1 MKKTVFITDYISSP
15 DIEFDILE
23 NYLSNKISE
32 EIQYILVWHEEIDK
46 KFIDSLPNLK
56 GIVRY
61 GVGYE
66 NIDLN
71 YCSKKNIMVCNNPD
85 YGTDEVSDT
94 ALAMILN
101 ISRGITRYDYF
112 SRSYFDTWQENTIKS
127 LKRTNKSR
135 VGIIG
140 AGRIGGS
147 LILKLNAIGFNTC
160 FYDPY
165 KERGYEKLLKS
176 ERYDNLNDLLNKC
189 DIISLNCPQNEETQG
204 IVNEEFIKQM
214 KKGSSL
220 VNTARGGLIYD
231 IDYFLEP
238 LRSNHIS
245 NLYLDVL
252 PNEPPINSKLI
263 SEWRNR
269 SEWLEGRL
277 VINPHSAYFSKTSFQ
292 EMRSKAAKNVLR
304 MIKGLKPFNKII

>member
-1 MKKTVFITDYISSP
+1 MSKKVFITDYISTP
-15 DIEFDILE
+15 DIEFDILGKH
-23 NYLSNKISE
+23 LSKKISQ
-32 EIQYILVWHEEIDK
+32 EIQYLLVWHEKIDI
-46 KFIDSLPNLK
+46 KFIDSLPNLM

-71 YCSKKNIMVCNNPD
+71 YCSKKNIIVCNNPD

-94 ALAMILN
+94 ALAMILS
-101 ISRGITRYDYF
+101 ISRGIVRYDYF
-112 SRSYFDTWQENTIKS
+112 SRSYSDTWQENTIKS
-127 LKRTNKSR
+127 LKRTNEYK

-165 KERGYEKLLKS
+165 KERGYEKLLKT
-176 ERYDNLNDLLNKC
+176 ERYDNLHDILNNC
-189 DIISLNCPQNEETQG
+189 DIISLNCPQNEETHG
-204 IVNEEFIKQM
+204 IVNEEFIRQM

-220 VNTARGGLIYD
+220 VNTARGRLISN
-231 IDYFLEP
+231 IDHFYEP
-238 LRSNHIS
+238 IQSEHIS

-252 PNEPPINSKLI
+252 PYEPPKNSKLI
-263 SEWRNR
+263 SEWRKR
-269 SEWLEGRL
+269 SKWLEGRL
-277 VINPHSAYFSKTSFQ
+277 VINPHTAYYSKHSFE
-292 EMRSKAAKNVLR
+292 EMRTKAAKNVLR
-304 MIKGLKPFNKII
+304 MIKGLEPFNKIT

>member
-1 MKKTVFITDYISSP
+1 MKNTVFITDYISSP
-15 DIEFDILE
+15 DIELDVLE
-23 NYLSNKISE
+23 NYLSNKISK

-101 ISRGITRYDYF
+101 ISRGISRYDYF

-127 LKRTNKSR
+127 LKRTNESR

-176 ERYDNLNDLLNKC
+176 ERYDNLNELLNKC

-220 VNTARGGLIYD
+220 VNTARGGLISD

-277 VINPHSAYFSKTSFQ
+277 VINPHTAYFSKTSFQ